1 MRRSTASA
9 LVLCA
14 LLVACVDTTGLSKE
28 SAKVPRG
35 NANGILVEEFGDL
48 QCPACQA
55 AHTALNE
62 PLLQKYGNQIRFEF
76 KQFPLQSIHR
86 YALQAALAS
95 ECAADQG
102 KFWEYVDTVY
112 ENQKELSARSL
123 KGWAAM
129 LALDT
134 DLFNRCLDSEIK
146 EDAVIADYED
156 GKDRGVSGTPTYF
169 VNGVKVKT
177 GLAEISAAI
186 EAALAGAMQRL

>member
-9 LVLCA
+9 LILCA

-55 AHTALNE
+55 AHTAINE
-62 PLLQKYGNQIRFEF
+62 PLLQQYGNQIRFEF

-86 YALQAALAS
+86 YALEAAMAS

-123 KGWAAM
+123 KSWAAT
-129 LALDT
+129 LELDT

-146 EDAVIADYED
+146 EDVVIVDYEE
-156 GKDRGVSGTPTYF
+156 GKGRGVAGTPTYF
-169 VNGVKVKT
+169 VNGKRVETDVPKL
-177 GLAEISAAI
+177 GAAI